1 MQILVLGASRVG
13 LELANR
19 LVTIG
24 HEAILLDSAADE
36 FADELED
43 DVITIP
49 GVIIDI
55 DALREA
61 GIESVDA
68 VCAVS
73 DSQNQNLM
81 AAEIAHK
88 IFRVPKVAAGIF
100 EMHKLHIFDEKGFV
114 SISSTEL
121 AVDAFILEMQNEPEQ
136 QIMER
141 DICRVFGAQVR
152 FTALEIG
159 EDFDGVRIEDIE
171 DTQGRHVFGIERG
184 GRLIL
189 SRPEN
194 KVQIGDRLILA
205 EMQI

>member
-19 LVTIG
+19 LVSIG
-24 HEAILLDSAADE
+24 HEAILLDPAVSG
-36 FADELED
+36 FVDELED
-43 DVITIP
+43 DVITVS
-49 GVIIDI
+49 GVLIDI

-88 IFRVPKVAAGIF
+88 IFNVSKVTAGIF
-100 EMHKLHIFDEKGFV
+100 ETHKLHIFDEKGFV

-121 AVDAFILEMQNEPEQ
+121 AVDAFILEIQNETEQ
-136 QIMER
+136 QSLER
-141 DICRVFGAQVR
+141 DSCYVFGNQVR
-152 FTALEIG
+152 FTALEID
-159 EDFDGVRIEDIE
+159 EVFDGVRIEDIE
-171 DTQGRHVFGIERG
+171 DTQGRHVFGIERN

-189 SRPEN
+189 YKPEN
-194 KVQIGDRLILA
+194 KVQIGDRLILV
-205 EMQI
+205 EV

>member
-1 MQILVLGASRVG
+1 MQVLVLGASRVG

-24 HEAILLDSAADE
+24 YEVILVDPSAE
-36 FADELED
+36 ELVDNLEG
-43 DVITIP
+43 VITVSGI
-49 GVIIDI
+49 IIDS
-55 DALREA
+55 DVLREA

-81 AAEIAHK
+81 AAEIAHQ
-88 IFRVPKVAAGIF
+88 IFHVSKVVVGIF
-100 EMHKLHIFDEKGFV
+100 ETHKLRIFDQKGFV

-121 AVDAFILEMQNEPEQ
+121 AVDAFVLEMQEAGEQ
-136 QIMER
+136 QSLER
-141 DICRVFGAQVR
+141 DTCKVFGASVR
-152 FTALEIG
+152 FTALEIN
-159 EDFDGVRIEDIE
+159 EDFDGVRIADIE

-189 SRPEN
+189 SRSEN

-205 EMQI
+205 EA